1 MKVFLMLVGGLL
13 VMPLSAMAKKIR
25 LEAGAVDRRD
35 SLVELD
41 EKVVGALPAVYRT
54 SGGDV
59 LQVQRSEGGVGHVV
73 LPELAAGEV
82 VTLEPVDMKLA
93 EMVAAERD
101 GSRIVFRKSG
111 SVDPRELLTYQAEAG
126 DLPSPEIDELYRR
139 GGYLHPLVTP
149 GGKMVSAD
157 FPPGHVHHHGVWFAW
172 TSTEFQGRKP
182 DFWNMGTGS
191 AKVEFVSLDRFSG
204 GTVFGELVGR
214 HRYVDLGVTPPVTAL
229 NEQWRLRVLPPGGG
243 EVEVNRFDL
252 VVRQECATED
262 VLKLPTYHYGG
273 LGYRGNQAWNGA
285 GNLTI
290 LTSEGLTDRV
300 KANTSRARWCYVGG
314 KVDGKVCGAVI
325 LCHSKNFRFPQP
337 IRVHPEEPFFCF
349 APSQLGEW
357 TIEPG
362 KEYVSSYRF
371 LVMDG
376 EPDREVIERHWRDY
390 VEPVKVVVE

>member
-214 HRYVDLGVTPPVTAL
+214 HRYVDLGVTPPVTARRRSCAL
-229 NEQWRLRVLPPGGG
+229 LRLRLTPPLRLQLQVQLGALLAAVPLAPRLMRPAPRLHHHHLQCGNELSCPGKLLPAGKG
-243 EVEVNRFDL
+243 L
-252 VVRQECATED
+252 CATSS
-262 VLKLPTYHYGG
+262 
-273 LGYRGNQAWNGA
+273 QAWH
-285 GNLTI
+285 LTACM
-290 LTSEGLTDRV
+290 LTSCANGVQQGLKGCCLLPLHLACAGHCLCQGV
-300 KANTSRARWCYVGG
+300 RAGQRP
-314 KVDGKVCGAVI
+314 
-325 LCHSKNFRFPQP
+325 H
-337 IRVHPEEPFFCF
+337 H
-349 APSQLGEW
+349 
-357 TIEPG
+357 
-362 KEYVSSYRF
+362 
-371 LVMDG
+371 
-376 EPDREVIERHWRDY
+376 H
-390 VEPVKVVVE
+390 